1 MNLTELSIKR
11 PVTISMVILVIV
23 VLGAVSFSRLSID
36 LLPDMNVPVALVYTS
51 YSGSGPQEV
60 ETMVTRP
67 IEEVISTVSN
77 IDTLTSVSS
86 EGASMVVA
94 QFNWG
99 TDMDFATLE
108 MREKVDLIKGMLP
121 DGAEEPQIM
130 KIDPSMIPVMQVGVT
145 AGEDQAALKQY
156 AEDVIKSRLERI
168 EGVASVNI
176 TGGLERQILIEV
188 NPQQLQ
194 NYGLSMQQLAQALT
208 LENMN
213 LPVGQVERGQ
223 NELLVRT
230 IGEFSSVEDIGNV
243 LVSLPRGGQVYLKEI
258 ATISDTFKDVTSY
271 TRVDGRPTV
280 GLTIQKQS
288 GANTVKVSEKVHKE
302 IAKLE
307 KEASFNLKFN
317 VVMDSADYI
326 KMAIDSVTN
335 NAVVGAV
342 LAVLVLLVFLR
353 NLRTTFIIGLS
364 IPISIVATFILVYF
378 ADLTLNMMTLGGL
391 ALGVGM
397 LVDNSI
403 VVLEN
408 IFRFRQEGYSLMEA
422 AKLGTGEVGMAV
434 AASTLTTIA
443 VFLPVVFVEGLVSSV
458 FKELALTIT
467 FSLLASLLVAMTIVP
482 MLSSKLLKVNGAN
495 GNNGDKKK
503 SSLSKRFN
511 DWLER
516 FNKKYQEVL
525 GWALDHRKRVI
536 IYAVIAFVGAC
547 ALTPLVGMDFFP
559 ATDEGQFTINI
570 ELPQGRALEHTNEVV
585 SQIEELV
592 AKNVPEVES
601 IMSQVGGGSGLS
613 YSSGGSNT
621 GSVSVRLV
629 PKGERKRSTEEIVEA
644 LRQET
649 QHLAGA
655 EITFSTGNTM
665 SMGMGTGAAL
675 QVKVKGD
682 ELDQLW
688 SLAEEVEAKIK
699 EVPGTREVANSFGEG
714 QPEYQIRINRDK
726 AASYGLNTTTVAS
739 VLRNAVS
746 GQTVTKLKEEGQEI
760 DIRIQVG
767 EEQRKHLDNLLDLPI
782 SSPIG
787 VQIPL
792 RDLAEVVEGQGP
804 NQIERENQT
813 RVITVTAQV
822 QGRDLGSV
830 SKEVEAKIKGINLP
844 NGYFIE
850 FGGQNVEMMEAFS
863 DLGLALILAVI
874 LVYMIMA
881 AQFESLIHPLTIMF
895 SLPLAFIGVVLG
907 LLVTRR
913 TLSIPAFIG
922 CIMLAGIVVNNAI
935 VLVDYI
941 NNLRSR
947 GMGRREAIMQA
958 GPTRL
963 RPILM
968 TTLTTVL
975 GLLPLTLGIGEGSE
989 LDAPLATVVSAG
1001 LIFSTVLTLVFIPV
1015 VYTIFEDVVNKLKN
1029 KLLGRGKDEVVR
1041 TIEG

>member
-1 MNLTELSIKR
+1 
-11 PVTISMVILVIV
+11 
-23 VLGAVSFSRLSID
+23 
-36 LLPDMNVPVALVYTS
+36 
-51 YSGSGPQEV
+51 
-60 ETMVTRP
+60 
-67 IEEVISTVSN
+67 
-77 IDTLTSVSS
+77 
-86 EGASMVVA
+86 
-94 QFNWG
+94 
-99 TDMDFATLE
+99 
-108 MREKVDLIKGMLP
+108 
-121 DGAEEPQIM
+121 
-130 KIDPSMIPVMQVGVT
+130 
-145 AGEDQAALKQY
+145 
-156 AEDVIKSRLERI
+156 
-168 EGVASVNI
+168 
-176 TGGLERQILIEV
+176 
-188 NPQQLQ
+188 
-194 NYGLSMQQLAQALT
+194 
-208 LENMN
+208 
-213 LPVGQVERGQ
+213 
-223 NELLVRT
+223 
-230 IGEFSSVEDIGNV
+230 
-243 LVSLPRGGQVYLKEI
+243 
-258 ATISDTFKDVTSY
+258 
-271 TRVDGRPTV
+271 
-280 GLTIQKQS
+280 
-288 GANTVKVSEKVHKE
+288 
-302 IAKLE
+302 
-307 KEASFNLKFN
+307 
-317 VVMDSADYI
+317 
-326 KMAIDSVTN
+326 
-335 NAVVGAV
+335 
-342 LAVLVLLVFLR
+342 
-353 NLRTTFIIGLS
+353 
-364 IPISIVATFILVYF
+364 
-378 ADLTLNMMTLGGL
+378 
-391 ALGVGM
+391 
-397 LVDNSI
+397 
-403 VVLEN
+403 
-408 IFRFRQEGYSLMEA
+408 
-422 AKLGTGEVGMAV
+422 
-434 AASTLTTIA
+434 
-443 VFLPVVFVEGLVSSV
+443 
-458 FKELALTIT
+458 
-467 FSLLASLLVAMTIVP
+467 
-482 MLSSKLLKVNGAN
+482 
-495 GNNGDKKK
+495 
-503 SSLSKRFN
+503 
-511 DWLER
+511 
-516 FNKKYQEVL
+516 
-525 GWALDHRKRVI
+525 
-536 IYAVIAFVGAC
+536 
-547 ALTPLVGMDFFP
+547 
-559 ATDEGQFTINI
+559 
-570 ELPQGRALEHTNEVV
+570 
-585 SQIEELV
+585 
-592 AKNVPEVES
+592 
-601 IMSQVGGGSGLS
+601 
-613 YSSGGSNT
+613 
-621 GSVSVRLV
+621 
-629 PKGERKRSTEEIVEA
+629 
-644 LRQET
+644 
-649 QHLAGA
+649 
-655 EITFSTGNTM
+655 M